1 MDVSE
6 NSGFSP
12 QNHPL
17 KNRVFHYF
25 HHPVWWFSP
34 YCWKHPY
41 ISGVMHMKYSANSKR
56 LFICSWRLMVDTFQA
71 WRISCGGWYKSKILP
86 RERSNFRKFEMCAA
100 LNDRQSASNLY
111 TAAFQAQ
118 FESHSMQVCLLADE
132 FSTTNWYKLEG
143 GIYKASG
150 SLEMSHILNE
160 ILRLTACKQGVV
172 DVKLSC
178 SRRASFA

>member
-25 HHPVWWFSP
+25 HHPFWWFSP
-34 YCWKHPY
+34 YFWKHPY

-71 WRISCGGWYKSKILP
+71 WRISCGGWYRSKILP

-100 LNDRQSASNLY
+100 LNDHQSASNSIL
-111 TAAFQAQ
+111 QLSRLNS
-118 FESHSMQVCLLADE
+118 SHIVCKSAYLRMSLVQQTDTNWKSVYIKPVVLWKCHTFSMRFYASLLA
-132 FSTTNWYKLEG
+132 NRG
-143 GIYKASG
+143 
-150 SLEMSHILNE
+150 
-160 ILRLTACKQGVV
+160 
-172 DVKLSC
+172 
-178 SRRASFA
+178 